1 MKEFPISTMNE
12 SIPILILLLNH
23 RPQGEKKCW
32 FSVTIVRFNGSINDA
47 AIDSH
52 AQFDRSTQRAA
63 DVIRGSS
70 ANLPHT
76 GGHVST
82 LPPSGP

>member
-1 MKEFPISTMNE
+1 MKEFPISTMNK

-23 RPQGEKKCW
+23 RPQGGKKYW
-32 FSVTIVRFNGSINDA
+32 FSVTIVRFNGSINDE

-52 AQFDRSTQRAA
+52 AQFDRLTRRAS
-63 DVIRGSS
+63 DVIRSS
-70 ANLPHT
+70 VANLPHT
-76 GGHVST
+76 GGRVST